1 MGVRHRS
8 ANRDRNTEAG
18 FTLVELLVGVALFS
32 LLAILLVN
40 NVGFG
45 FRAWQRGTVHA
56 AQFERTLVA
65 QDLLRRLIGN
75 LYPMLVT
82 EGGTQYIDFDGG
94 PQSLGFLADAPVVA
108 GSGGRFR
115 YRIFVER
122 QKGGANL
129 IMSATPELA
138 RPNDNTLTR
147 RTVLVPDIE
156 TAEFSYFGAEVS
168 NRVLQWQDSWIQ
180 RIDPPS
186 LVRIRI
192 AFRAADA
199 QPWPDLVIAPR
210 ITADVSCVYDPGTRR
225 CRGR

>member
-1 MGVRHRS
+1 MRVRRRPAKPDS
-8 ANRDRNTEAG
+8 DGEAG
-18 FTLVELLVGVALFS
+18 FTLVELLVGLALFS
-32 LLAILLVN
+32 LLATLLFN
-40 NVGFG
+40 NMGFG
-45 FRAWQRGTVHA
+45 LRAWQRGAGHA

-82 EGGTQYIDFDGG
+82 EGGTQRLDFEGG
-94 PQSLGFLADAPVVA
+94 PQAVSFLSNAPVVA
-108 GSGGRFR
+108 GGGGRFR

-122 QKGGANL
+122 QQDGTDL

-138 RPNDNTLTR
+138 KPNDSTLTR
-147 RTVLVPDIE
+147 RTVLLPGIE
-156 TAEFSYFGAEVS
+156 KVTFAYFGEDGS
-168 NRVLQWQDSWIQ
+168 NRLLQWQDSWMQ
-180 RIDPPS
+180 RVDLPS
-186 LVRIRI
+186 LMRIRI

-210 ITADVSCVYDPGTRR
+210 ITADVSCVYDPGTMR

>member
-1 MGVRHRS
+1 
-8 ANRDRNTEAG
+8 
-18 FTLVELLVGVALFS
+18 
-32 LLAILLVN
+32 
-40 NVGFG
+40 
-45 FRAWQRGTVHA
+45 
-56 AQFERTLVA
+56 
-65 QDLLRRLIGN
+65 
-75 LYPMLVT
+75 
-82 EGGTQYIDFDGG
+82 
-94 PQSLGFLADAPVVA
+94 VVA

-168 NRVLQWQDSWIQ
+168 NRVLQWQDSWIE